1 MISFGQI
8 SDSSNIGPT
17 QNSNIWLHQH
27 VMVAASRYTR
37 NAVKY
42 EANSKR
48 IKATNVLDV

>member
-1 MISFGQI
+1 VQA
-8 SDSSNIGPT
+8 DE
-17 QNSNIWLHQH
+17 NSQVNFRAVSVKKVSGRIQFF
-27 VMVAASRYTR
+27 VMVAVSGYTR